1 MGKVNI
7 VLQVLRLY
15 RLFCLIIET
24 AMIFGIMGVSPA
36 VFLLCIYP
44 SFTFMYKEGFFLE
57 CEMNFFTFAK
67 IPVKVMGYSNE

>member
-1 MGKVNI
+1 
-7 VLQVLRLY
+7 
-15 RLFCLIIET
+15 
-24 AMIFGIMGVSPA
+24 MIFGIMGVSPA